1 MEKKQEWL
9 YNNHLTGKVKI
20 TNCYKDVYNQ
30 TSRVFLNSRVF
41 FTLLIDVPADQLPID
56 EYKLVID
63 VYDGNEDVYYYM
75 AIRGSSEAVTWK
87 RVVYDRL
94 PAHVKYVMDKI
105 ASEYNTC
112 YEVFKT

>member
-30 TSRVFLNSRVF
+30 TSRVF
-41 FTLLIDVPADQLPID
+41 FTLLIDVPADQLPIE
-56 EYKLVID
+56 EYKLVIET
-63 VYDGNEDVYYYM
+63 YDGNEDVYYYM
-75 AIRGSSEAVTWK
+75 AIRSSEAVTWK
-87 RVVYDRL
+87 RVVHDRL